1 MRGFLVKKLTSVI
14 SISKLTNQYKIF
26 PLGDAAATIDM
37 GNTIS
42 EALNQK
48 ALAMQQW
55 LLTRP
60 FEGLKD
66 CLVAYSSL
74 TVLYNPVIIKKYY
87 QPANTVFAWVADRL
101 QEAFD
106 KSVQTKQAIRD
117 VIRIPVCYEEPY
129 ATDLASLAQQK
140 ELTPQDV
147 VNLHT
152 ASIYNVYMIG
162 FLPGFS
168 YMGEVNEQIAVPRKQ
183 HPTAVMSGS
192 VGIAGSQTGVYP
204 LNCPGGWQIVGRT
217 PLKLFDPFVPEP
229 VKLQAG
235 DRVQFYA
242 ITKHEFEEYSAGV

>member
-1 MRGFLVKKLTSVI
+1 
-14 SISKLTNQYKIF
+14 
-26 PLGDAAATIDM
+26 M

-42 EALNQK
+42 ETLNQK

-55 LLTRP
+55 LLAHP

-74 TVLYNPVIIKKYY
+74 TLLYNPVIIKKYY
-87 QPANTVFAWVADRL
+87 KPADTVFAWVADLL

-106 KSVQTKQAIRD
+106 KALSTPTASRD

-129 ATDLASLAQQK
+129 APDLAALAREKQ
-140 ELTPQDV
+140 LTTGEV
-147 VNLHT
+147 IHLHT
-152 ASIYNVYMIG
+152 APVYNVYMIG

-168 YMGEVNEQIAVPRKQ
+168 YMGEVHERIAMPRKQ
-183 HPTAVMSGS
+183 YPAPVNAGS
-192 VGIAGSQTGVYP
+192 VGIAGSQTGIYP
-204 LNCPGGWQIVGRT
+204 LNSPGGWQIVGQT
-217 PLKLFDPFVPEP
+217 PLRLFEPFAPEP

-242 ITKHEFEEYSAGV
+242 ISKNEFMEYIQRL

>member
-1 MRGFLVKKLTSVI
+1 MRGYLVKKLTSVI
-14 SISKLTNQYKIF
+14 CIPKLTNQYKIF
-26 PLGDAAATIDM
+26 PLGDAAVTIDM
-37 GNTIS
+37 GNSIS

-55 LLTRP
+55 LLAEP

-87 QPANTVFAWVADRL
+87 QPTHTVFAWVADRL
-101 QEAFD
+101 QQAFE
-106 KSVQTKQAIRD
+106 KAVETAREVRE
-117 VIRIPVCYEEPY
+117 VIRIPVCYDEQY
-129 ATDLASLAQQK
+129 ATDLPALAQQK
-140 ELTPQDV
+140 QLSLQDV

-152 ASIYNVYMIG
+152 AAIYNVYMIG

-168 YMGEVNEQIAVPRKQ
+168 YMGEVNEKIALPRKQ
-183 HPTAVMSGS
+183 QPTAVIAGS
-192 VGIAGSQTGVYP
+192 VGIAGTQTGIYP
-204 LNCPGGWQIVGRT
+204 LNSPGGWQIVGRT

-242 ITKHEFEEYSAGV
+242 ITKQEFESYLVS

>member
-1 MRGFLVKKLTSVI
+1 MRGYLVKKLTSVI

-26 PLGDAAATIDM
+26 PLGDAAVTIDM
-37 GNTIS
+37 GNSIS

-55 LLTRP
+55 LQADP

-74 TVLYNPVIIKKYY
+74 TVLYNPAVIKKYY
-87 QPANTVFAWVADRL
+87 HPTDTVFAWVANRL
-101 QEAFD
+101 QQAYEKA
-106 KSVQTKQAIRD
+106 VQTGQAARE
-117 VIRIPVCYEEPY
+117 VIRIPVCYDEPY
-129 ATDLASLAQQK
+129 ATDLPSVARQKRLSLQ
-140 ELTPQDV
+140 EV

-168 YMGEVNEQIAVPRKQ
+168 YMGEVNERIALPRKQ
-183 HPTAVMSGS
+183 TPAAVMAGS
-192 VGIAGSQTGVYP
+192 VGIAGSQTGIYP
-204 LNCPGGWQIVGRT
+204 LNSPGGWQIIGRT

-235 DRVQFYA
+235 DKVQFYA
-242 ITKHEFEEYSAGV
+242 ITKHEFDEYSA